1 MLMEERRQL
10 ILNEINVKNIVYVK
24 DLAKR
29 YSVTME
35 TIRKDLEDIIN
46 ENSDIRKVYGGALK
60 SSSNIVDE
68 SYNLRNELF
77 SNEKSILAEK
87 GANLINDGDSIFLD
101 AGTTVSKIIPHLKSK
116 QNLKIVTVSISVINE
131 FINFFSGI
139 DHTHSIFLVGGE
151 VKPNLLS
158 TSGVK
163 VASDLENYFFDKA
176 FLTLDGISLENGIT
190 SHNHDE
196 ALVTKTALKQSLE
209 NIFLITDEKFD
220 TSKFYKVCNLN
231 QVNSLI
237 SVNTEN
243 SFLKNLV
250 KNFNINLYLCVIIFL
265 LNNGGKLYEK
275 NTVYT

>member
-10 ILNEINVKNIVYVK
+10 ILNEINIKNIVYVK

-87 GANLINDGDSIFLD
+87 GANLISDGDSIFLD

-163 VASDLENYFFDKA
+163 VTSDLENYFFDKA

-190 SHNHDE
+190 SHNHNE

-209 NIFLITDEKFD
+209 NIFLITDEKFN

-231 QVNSLI
+231 QVNSLV

-250 KNFNINLYLCVIIFL
+250 KNFNINLY
-265 LNNGGKLYEK
+265 
-275 NTVYT
+275 